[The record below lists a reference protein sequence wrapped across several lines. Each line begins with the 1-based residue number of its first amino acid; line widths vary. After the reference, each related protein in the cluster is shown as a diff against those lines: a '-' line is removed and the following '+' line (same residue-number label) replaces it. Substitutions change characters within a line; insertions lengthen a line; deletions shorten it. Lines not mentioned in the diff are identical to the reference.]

1 MANRRGKGEGSIF
14 KRADGTWCSRI
25 EIGRDANGK
34 RIRKDIY
41 GKTKKAVSDELMR
54 QQTLKAGG
62 TLVADTQKN
71 MTDYL
76 NWWLDNAAALTVR
89 PKTLE
94 WYRQVCATHI
104 KPKLGT
110 VKLQKLAPVHV
121 QTVIAEMARDKKSPR
136 MRQIVYALLH
146 RSLVVAVKQGM
157 VTRNVVE
164 AVDRPTV
171 PKHEITPMS
180 AEQAGK
186 FLAEAESDRLFAMY
200 ALALGTGMRQGEL
213 FGLEWADIDLK
224 AGTLQVRRT
233 LVDIKGVFTT
243 NEPKTDSGRR
253 LIELPEFC
261 VAALWNHKAQLLAEG
276 LAANPRVF
284 TTPEGKPLS
293 RSSVTHASFRHI
305 LKRAGITGIRFHD
318 LRHTTASLL
327 LAAGTHPKVVQ
338 ERLGHSNISMTMD
351 IYSHCLPSMQ
361 KEAASK
367 LDGLLKKPTG

>member
-1 MANRRGKGEGSIF
+1 MNRRGKGEGSIF
-14 KRADGTWCSRI
+14 KRKDGTWSARI
-25 EIGRDANGK
+25 EVGRDANGK
-34 RIRKDIY
+34 RIRKDVY
-41 GKTKKAVSDELMR
+41 GKTKKAVTDELTR
-54 QQTLKAGG
+54 LQSQKSGG
-62 TLVADTQKN
+62 TLIPDDQKN
-71 MTDYL
+71 MTTFLD
-76 NWWLDNAAALTVR
+76 WWLDNAAVLTVR

-110 VKLQKLAPVHV
+110 VKLQKLTPTHI
-121 QTVIAEMARDKKSPR
+121 QNLIAEMARNKKSPR

-146 RSLVVAVKQGM
+146 RALVVAVKQGM
-157 VTRNVVE
+157 IARNVVE

-171 PKHEITPMS
+171 PKHEITPMT

-186 FLAEAESDRLFAMY
+186 FLAAAEEDRLFAMY

-213 FGLEWADIDLK
+213 FGLEWSDIDLK

-261 VAALWNHKAQLLAEG
+261 TAALWAHKAQSLTEG
-276 LAANPRVF
+276 LAGNERVF
-284 TTPEGKPLS
+284 TTPEGKPLT
-293 RSSVTHASFRHI
+293 RSSVTHGSFRHI

-318 LRHTTASLL
+318 LRHTTATLL

-338 ERLGHSNISMTMD
+338 ERLGHSQISMTLD

-361 KEAASK
+361 KEAATK
-367 LDGLLKKPTG
+367 LDGLLKKRSS